1 MTHANVSNSSS
12 HLNSTSNSTSDAL
25 QMKNASKIVE
35 RGVFVVMF
43 DSKVTILEFLHP
55 TILNVTILKV
65 EFLHPTILILFIL
78 PGIAGYRQ

>member
-1 MTHANVSNSSS
+1 
-12 HLNSTSNSTSDAL
+12 
-25 QMKNASKIVE
+25 MKNASKIVE

-55 TILNVTILKV
+55 TIL
-65 EFLHPTILILFIL
+65 ILFIL